1 MNGCESMV
9 YSVPSPLGKPVKPS
23 MGAAQ
28 SPPMVRNSEACSAAA
43 PLPPVSVIVP
53 VYNEEALLAD
63 ALDSVASQ
71 DYAGPME
78 VIVADGSDGPEAAEM
93 IARRFPQFRVLAN
106 PQRST
111 STALNLAWRAA
122 AYETIV
128 RCDSHS
134 ILPPGYIER
143 AVRTLMRTGAANVG
157 GLQVPLGGSTAFARA
172 LRLVFNSSLGA
183 GDARYRVGGEEG
195 PVDTVYLGVFRRSA
209 LQAVGGFDNRFIR
222 NQDYE
227 LNWRLRERG
236 ELVWFDPNL
245 TSGYVP
251 RSNFTALARQYFEY
265 GYWKREMLREH
276 PRSLRLRQAL
286 VPLLTAG
293 LGLSALQAL
302 VGGLFAVFGG
312 AAAGSMLLS
321 SAALLPLGYLLVL
334 LLGSAVLAL
343 RRRSA
348 PLLTPLVLII
358 MHVCW
363 GAGFFAPRQAR
374 ASAPALPQ
382 APSLPARPLKISIIT
397 TVYNDVRIAR
407 ALDSIL
413 NQRHDHELELIVI
426 DAGSDDGT
434 LDVLERYK
442 DRLNVLVSEPD
453 QGIYDGMNKGIRRVS
468 GDVVGILNADDRYAD
483 AYVLRDVAAVFQ
495 QRPQM
500 RVCYGDLSYVNDHG
514 RMIRYW
520 RSGANRSF
528 KWRLGWRPPH
538 PAFFVRRSVYEEYG
552 LFNMDFAIASDYD
565 LQMRLLLKHHVASF
579 YLNRVLVHMAPGGM
593 SNRSISNVFKANREV
608 AQSWRANRLRG
619 GELVPFLKP
628 LIKAPQFLRRPPPP
642 QYSIQDNQAP
652 AASGL
657 SSLGG

>member
-1 MNGCESMV
+1 MD
-9 YSVPSPLGKPVKPS
+9 
-23 MGAAQ
+23 AAQ
-28 SPPMVRNSEACSAAA
+28 SPPMARNSEECSATA

-53 VYNEEALLAD
+53 SRNEEALLAD

-78 VIVADGSDGPEAAEM
+78 VIVADGSDGPEVAEM

-122 AYETIV
+122 AHEIIV

-134 ILPPGYIER
+134 ILPPGYIGR
-143 AVRTLMRTGAANVG
+143 AVRTLLRTRAANVG
-157 GLQVPLGGSTAFARA
+157 GLQVPLGGGTAFARA
-172 LRLVFNSSLGA
+172 LRLVFNSPLGA

-209 LQAVGGFDNRFIR
+209 LQAAGGFDNRFIR

-227 LNWRLRERG
+227 LNWRLRQRG
-236 ELVWFDPNL
+236 ELVWFDPEL

-251 RSNFTALARQYFEY
+251 RSSFPALARQYFEY

-286 VPLLTAG
+286 VPLLMGG
-293 LGLSALQAL
+293 LGLSALLAL
-302 VGGLFAVFGG
+302 AGGLFAAFGG
-312 AAAGSMLLS
+312 AATASMLLS
-321 SAALLPLGYLLVL
+321 SAAVLPLGYLLTL

-343 RRRSA
+343 RQRSA
-348 PLLTPLVLII
+348 PLLTPLVLLF

-363 GAGFFAPRQAR
+363 GAGFLAPRWAV
-374 ASAPALPQ
+374 AVVPALPR
-382 APSLPARPLKISIIT
+382 APSSPTSPLKISIVT
-397 TVYNDVRIAR
+397 TVYNDVRVAR

-426 DAGSDDGT
+426 DAGSNDGT
-434 LDVLERYK
+434 LDVLERYR
-442 DRLNVLVSEPD
+442 DRLSVLVSEPD
-453 QGIYDGMNKGIRRVS
+453 QGIYDGMNKGIRRAS
-468 GDVVGILNADDRYAD
+468 GDMVGILNADDRYAD

-495 QRPQM
+495 QRPEM
-500 RVCYGDLSYVNDHG
+500 KICYGDLGYVNDRG
-514 RMIRYW
+514 RMTRYW

-538 PAFFVRRSVYEEYG
+538 PAFFVRRSVYEKYG

-565 LQMRLLLKHHVASF
+565 LQMRLLLKHRVASVH
-579 YLNRVLVHMAPGGM
+579 LDRVLVHMAPGGM
-593 SNRSISNVFKANREV
+593 SNRSISNVLKANWEV
-608 AQSWRANRLRG
+608 SQSWRANRLRG
-619 GELVPFLKP
+619 GKLVPFLKP
-628 LIKAPQFLRRPPPP
+628 LIKVPQFFRRPRRSD
-642 QYSIQDNQAP
+642 QGSQAP
-652 AASGL
+652 AA
-657 SSLGG
+657 GG

>member
-1 MNGCESMV
+1 MKHRENPPMARNPEAG
-9 YSVPSPLGKPVKPS
+9 
-23 MGAAQ
+23 GAAAEQ
-28 SPPMVRNSEACSAAA
+28 
-43 PLPPVSVIVP
+43 PPVSVIVP
-53 VYNEEALLAD
+53 ARNEEALLAE
-63 ALDSVASQ
+63 ALESVANQ

-111 STALNLAWRAA
+111 SAALNLAWRAA
-122 AYETIV
+122 AHEIIV

-134 ILPPGYIER
+134 ILPPGYIGR
-143 AVRTLMRTGAANVG
+143 AVRTLLRTGAANVG
-157 GLQVPLGGSTAFARA
+157 GRQVPLGGATAFARA

-209 LQAVGGFDNRFIR
+209 LQAAGGFDDRFIR

-236 ELVWFDPNL
+236 EMVWFDPNL

-251 RSNFTALARQYFEY
+251 RSSFPALARQYFEY

-286 VPLLTAG
+286 VPLLMGG
-293 LGLSALQAL
+293 LGLSALLAL
-302 VGGLFAVFGG
+302 SGGLFGVFGS
-312 AAAGSMLLS
+312 APASSMLLS
-321 SAALLPLGYLLVL
+321 SAAALPLGYLLVL

-343 RRRSA
+343 RQRSA
-348 PLLTPLVLII
+348 SLLMPLVLLF

-363 GAGFFAPRQAR
+363 GAGFFAPRR
-374 ASAPALPQ
+374 AEAVAPAVPQ
-382 APSLPARPLKISIIT
+382 GPSLPLRPLKISIVT
-397 TVYNDVRIAR
+397 TVYDDVRVAR
-407 ALDSIL
+407 ALDSIV

-434 LDVLERYK
+434 LEVLERYR
-442 DRLNVLVSEPD
+442 DRLSVLVSEPD
-453 QGIYDGMNKGIRRVS
+453 QGVFDGMNKGIKRAT

-495 QRPQM
+495 QRPGIK
-500 RVCYGDLSYVNDHG
+500 VCYGDLGYVNDRG
-514 RMIRYW
+514 RMVRYW

-538 PAFFVRRSVYEEYG
+538 PTFFVRRSVYEEYG

-565 LQMRLLLKHHVASF
+565 LQMRLLLKHRVASIH
-579 YLNRVLVHMAPGGM
+579 LNRVLVHMAPLGM
-593 SNRSISNVFKANREV
+593 SNRSIGNVLKANWEV
-608 AQSWRANRLRG
+608 AQSWRVNRLRG
-619 GELVPFLKP
+619 GKLVPFLKP
-628 LIKAPQFLRRPPPP
+628 LIKMPQFFRRPRRSA
-642 QYSIQDNQAP
+642 Q
-652 AASGL
+652 
-657 SSLGG
+657 GG